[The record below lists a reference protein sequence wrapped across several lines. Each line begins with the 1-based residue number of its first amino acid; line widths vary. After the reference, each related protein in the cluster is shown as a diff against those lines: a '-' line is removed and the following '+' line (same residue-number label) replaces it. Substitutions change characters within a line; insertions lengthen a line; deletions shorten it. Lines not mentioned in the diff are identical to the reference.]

1 MGDRHARGS
10 SPSPCRTRARRSA
23 TGIEENDQVLAYIP
37 DHEPALGVDLRTVS
51 PDWVSGY
58 SIAYGADYLLHDA
71 QYSEEEYP
79 EKVGWGHSSTDHVVS
94 FASIAKVEH
103 LVMFHHDPLHNDD
116 HLEAMLARAGELW
129 GEEGDAARARPR
141 GHGDRPVLE

>member
-1 MGDRHARGS
+1 
-10 SPSPCRTRARRSA
+10 
-23 TGIEENDQVLAYIP
+23 
-37 DHEPALGVDLRTVS
+37 VS

-103 LVMFHHDPLHNDD
+103 LVMFHHDPLHSDA
-116 HLEAMLARAGELW
+116 HLEAMLARSAELW
-129 GEEGDAARARPR
+129 GEDGDP
-141 GHGDRPVLE
+141 PVLAHEGMELVLE